1 MEYLD
6 GINLQDLVDK
16 YGPQPEGRVAKI
28 LDQLCSSLFE
38 AHSMGLVHRDIKPAN
53 VMLNRRGG
61 VPDFVK
67 LLDFG
72 LVRAVDDA
80 KRTKHQEGMAGTP
93 LYMSPESI
101 QTPDLVD
108 ARSDLYAVG
117 AVGYFLLT
125 GAPIFQASSLAEL
138 CQLHVDAVPLAPSVR
153 AGKSITSELEHAI
166 MSCLEKNRSKR
177 PQTARD
183 LSNLLHRLAASD
195 AWTIYDADAWWSR
208 YERGSNP
215 SIDPLPAEGPS
226 TGGSQASSP
235 MKSQAKSHASSQAN
249 SQARFQSQP
258 QSPSQ
263 SQPQPQPN
271 PSHSETQLLTQLPSA
286 PPAENEQTWRTMVE
300 SKDFDKTVDFGTI
313 SGDGPDSIETKTT

>member
-1 MEYLD
+1 
-6 GINLQDLVDK
+6 
-16 YGPQPEGRVAKI
+16 
-28 LDQLCSSLFE
+28 
-38 AHSMGLVHRDIKPAN
+38 VHRDIKPAN

-249 SQARFQSQP
+249 SQARF
-258 QSPSQ
+258 PSQ
-263 SQPQPQPN
+263 SQPQPN